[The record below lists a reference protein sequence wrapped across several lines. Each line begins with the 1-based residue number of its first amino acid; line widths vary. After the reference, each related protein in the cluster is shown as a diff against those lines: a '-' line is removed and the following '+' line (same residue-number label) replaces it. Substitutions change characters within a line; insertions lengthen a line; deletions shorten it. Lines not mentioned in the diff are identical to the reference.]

1 VATSSQRVVYILKN
15 SENPPRYYTGVTSDL
30 ERHRLPPI
38 ASSRARQAVPPTI
51 ALEDF
56 VQIAFDRLAHVGW

>member
-1 VATSSQRVVYILKN
+1 MQS
-15 SENPPRYYTGVTSDL
+15 

-38 ASSRARQAVPPTI
+38 ASSRARQTVPPTI

-56 VQIAFDRLAHVGW
+56 VQIACDGLAQVGR